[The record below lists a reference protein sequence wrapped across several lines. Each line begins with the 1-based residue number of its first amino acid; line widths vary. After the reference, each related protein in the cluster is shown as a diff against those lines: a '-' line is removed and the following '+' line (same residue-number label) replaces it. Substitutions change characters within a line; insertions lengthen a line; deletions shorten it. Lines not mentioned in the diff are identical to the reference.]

1 MEKKMKNKAIEK
13 RLMAICG
20 PDRVVENAL
29 MKEHTYFK
37 IGGPADLLVMPNS
50 LDEIKAVIQSCIEA
64 EIAYMVIGNGTN
76 LLVSDKGIRGVV
88 VKIADNYKQY
98 SVQGNR
104 MTASAGILLSTLA
117 KLAME
122 NGLGGFE
129 FASGIPGTIGGAI
142 VMNAGAYGGEMKDVV
157 TAVTLIDESGKISR
171 ICADDMKFAY
181 RKSIISGTSQVVL
194 EVEIALEPKSVSDIK
209 AIMDDLTEKRTSKQP
224 LEMPSAGS
232 TFKRP
237 PNNFAGKLI
246 DDAGLRG
253 LRHGDAQVSEKHCGF
268 VVNRGQAT
276 AKEVEGLIKIVQKTV
291 YDQFGVLLEPEVKII
306 GEQ

>member
-1 MEKKMKNKAIEK
+1 MENRAIEK
-13 RLMAICG
+13 RLSTICG
-20 PDRVVENAL
+20 PDRVFENAL

-50 LDEIKAVIQSCIEA
+50 LDEIKAVVQSCIDE
-64 EIAYMVIGNGTN
+64 EISYMVIGNGTN

-88 VKIADNYKQY
+88 IKIADNYQQY
-98 SVQGNR
+98 TVQGNT
-104 MTASAGILLSTLA
+104 MTVSAGNLLSTLA
-117 KLAME
+117 KVAME

-157 TAVTLIDESGKISR
+157 TAVTLIDEKGEVSR
-171 ICADDMKFAY
+171 VSAEDMNFAY

-194 EVEIALEPKSVSDIK
+194 EVEIALEPKAVSDIK
-209 AIMDDLTEKRTSKQP
+209 SIMDDLTEKRTSKQP
-224 LEMPSAGS
+224 LDMPSAGS

-237 PNNFAGKLI
+237 PNHFAGKLI

-268 VVNRGQAT
+268 VVNRGKAT
-276 AKEVEGLIKIVQKTV
+276 AKEVECLIKIVQKTV